1 MQHLNNLKIILRCNI
16 VFLIMMLFMVIY
28 VLIFT
33 VIIKY
38 ESVYSGNET
47 KLIGRIKE
55 YSINGNKLQMTIT
68 AQEDVIAT
76 YYIKTEDEKL
86 YLLKNIE
93 VGNSILANGTLKEPM
108 NNTVPNNFNY
118 KNYLYNQKIF
128 YLFDVDNYDIKNN
141 NNFLDKIKDY
151 LIKRAYNLE
160 NGDYLLVLVL
170 GDKSLVSSEEYENY
184 QINGTSHLL
193 AISGSHV
200 AVLLMVFSFLLK
212 KFKDIPKLII
222 LSAILIFFGFLIGF
236 QAAVCRAIIFFILN
250 NINKIGKF
258 NYSNLQVL
266 FVTAFILVLIN
277 PFIIYD
283 LGFIYSFVVCGGII
297 YNSDKITGN
306 YFSKLFKMSTISF
319 LYSLPISA
327 YINYEV
333 NLLSILVNMIF
344 VPWISIIIFPL
355 AIITFIFPF
364 INPIFQ
370 VGLNITRFLNQ
381 IFTNISIFINI
392 PKMSLAIVFILFLLI
407 ILCKNNIKYIISV
420 FCVLILVKLYPL
432 LNGKYFVYYLDVGQ
446 GDCILLISPHQKD
459 VIMIDTGGKI
469 TYDKEEWEISNK
481 SYNLSDNTIKF
492 LKSLGITKIDYL
504 IITHGD
510 FDHAGE
516 AINIVDKL
524 NVKNVIFNNDSFND
538 LESEIIN
545 ILYKKNINYYKNIQI
560 LNTEYSKLYFLND
573 NLYDNENDNS
583 NVIYMEFNSFKML
596 FMGDAGVDVEEDILK
611 KYKLKNIDVLKV
623 GHHGSKSSTS
633 FDFVK
638 QIMPRYS
645 VISVG
650 RNNRYNHP
658 NQEVLDNL
666 NNSTIYRTDINGTIE
681 LTIYKNKLDIMTY
694 EP

>member
-1 MQHLNNLKIILRCNI
+1 
-16 VFLIMMLFMVIY
+16 
-28 VLIFT
+28 
-33 VIIKY
+33 
-38 ESVYSGNET
+38 
-47 KLIGRIKE
+47 
-55 YSINGNKLQMTIT
+55 
-68 AQEDVIAT
+68 
-76 YYIKTEDEKL
+76 
-86 YLLKNIE
+86 
-93 VGNSILANGTLKEPM
+93 
-108 NNTVPNNFNY
+108 
-118 KNYLYNQKIF
+118 
-128 YLFDVDNYDIKNN
+128 
-141 NNFLDKIKDY
+141 
-151 LIKRAYNLE
+151 
-160 NGDYLLVLVL
+160 
-170 GDKSLVSSEEYENY
+170 
-184 QINGTSHLL
+184 
-193 AISGSHV
+193 
-200 AVLLMVFSFLLK
+200 
-212 KFKDIPKLII
+212 
-222 LSAILIFFGFLIGF
+222 
-236 QAAVCRAIIFFILN
+236 
-250 NINKIGKF
+250 
-258 NYSNLQVL
+258 
-266 FVTAFILVLIN
+266 
-277 PFIIYD
+277 
-283 LGFIYSFVVCGGII
+283 
-297 YNSDKITGN
+297 
-306 YFSKLFKMSTISF
+306 
-319 LYSLPISA
+319 
-327 YINYEV
+327 
-333 NLLSILVNMIF
+333 
-344 VPWISIIIFPL
+344 
-355 AIITFIFPF
+355 
-364 INPIFQ
+364 
-370 VGLNITRFLNQ
+370 
-381 IFTNISIFINI
+381 
-392 PKMSLAIVFILFLLI
+392 MSLAIVFILFLLI

-446 GDCILLISPHQKD
+446 GDCTLLISPHQKD